1 MPLLRILLATFLAL
15 GLLGAVDIA
24 AGRDPDILR
33 IALLPDDHPGT
44 IIKNNEPL
52 KAHLAQVT
60 GKRIELIVTTDYSSM
75 IEAMRSKRIDVAY
88 FGPLSYIL
96 ARSKCEIEPFAA
108 LVKDGATT
116 YRGVI
121 IANRASGITTIAGIR
136 GQNMAYGDRAST
148 SSHLIPKSILSKAGL
163 EGGKDYQQ
171 HFVGSHDAVAMAV
184 QNGHAQAGGLSKPI
198 FESLVER
205 KLISLDKVMV
215 IQESADYP
223 NYPWTMHSD
232 LTPAIKAKLVSAFVD
247 LKDQAVLKPFKAEGF
262 APITDADYDGIR
274 EMITLLNL
282 DPAKF

>member
-1 MPLLRILLATFLAL
+1 MSILRPLITFLLAVTAL
-15 GLLGAVDIA
+15 IA
-24 AGRDPDILR
+24 AEGNRNPDILK

-44 IIKNNEPL
+44 IIKNNQSL
-52 KAHLAQVT
+52 KLHLAQVT
-60 GKRIELIVTTDYSSM
+60 GKEIELIVTTDYSSL

-96 ARSKCEIEPFAA
+96 AKSKCDIEPFAA
-108 LVKDGATT
+108 LLKDGTTT
-116 YRGVI
+116 YRSVL
-121 IANRASGITTIAGIR
+121 IANRAANITTAAGIR
-136 GQNMAYGDRAST
+136 GHNMAYGDRAST
-148 SSHLIPKSILSKAGL
+148 SSHLIPKSILSKLGL
-163 EGGKDYQQ
+163 EGGQDYQQ

-198 FESLVER
+198 FESLIER

-215 IQESADYP
+215 LQESGDYP

-232 LTPAIKAKLVSAFVD
+232 LAPALKAKLISAFID
-247 LKDQAVLKPFKAEGF
+247 LKDPAVLKPFKADGF